1 LEGTILRE
9 DLKYK
14 LFNENDYST
23 NYLLLTPSLA
33 FANGSFRGDI
43 LFEKKNC
50 IIKSWIFKN
59 TADYSFIN
67 KSYRNITNE

>member
-1 LEGTILRE
+1 MRD
-9 DLKYK
+9 DLKHK
-14 LFNENDYST
+14 LVNENDNST

-50 IIKSWIFKN
+50 VIKSWLSKN
-59 TADYSFIN
+59 TADFHLIN
-67 KSYRNITNE
+67 KSYRNITNA